1 MAKNTKR
8 RTVKRHGETYAQ
20 QLARERA
27 TRIADGL
34 EIKEKTKRIAANDLM
49 KFFVIAA
56 NNAWGIGGERMRRF
70 VDEVHKVSEEFDALA
85 RSVVDDEN
93 ADFEY
98 ARDTMDKRIQQIFG
112 DEPVEFR
119 LRY

>member
-1 MAKNTKR
+1 MAKKKAHGP
-8 RTVKRHGETYAQ
+8 KRHGETFAQ
-20 QLARERA
+20 QLMRERA

-34 EIKEKTKRIAANDLM
+34 EVKEKTKNIAAQDLM

-70 VDEVHKVSEEFDALA
+70 VDEVYKVSQEFDDLA
-85 RSVVDDEN
+85 RSSEDEEEC
-93 ADFEY
+93 DFDY
-98 ARDTMDKRIQQIFG
+98 ARDVMDRRIQQIFG

>member
-1 MAKNTKR
+1 MAKTKR
-8 RTVKRHGETYAQ
+8 KSPKRHGETYAQ

-34 EIKEKTKRIAANDLM
+34 EIKEQVKNIAANDLM

-56 NNAWGIGGERMRRF
+56 NNTWGIGGSRMRRF
-70 VDEVHKVSEEFDALA
+70 VDEVYKVSKEFDDLA
-85 RSVVDDEN
+85 RSSDESEDD
-93 ADFEY
+93 DFDY
-98 ARDTMDKRIQQIFG
+98 ARDVMNERIHQIFG